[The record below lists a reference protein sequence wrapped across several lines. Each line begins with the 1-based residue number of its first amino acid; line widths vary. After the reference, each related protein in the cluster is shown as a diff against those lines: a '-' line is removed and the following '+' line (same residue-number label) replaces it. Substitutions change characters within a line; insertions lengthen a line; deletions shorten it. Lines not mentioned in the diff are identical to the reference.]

1 MAGPRLLRTEA
12 VVLRRHDLGETDRIL
27 TLFTAHHGKL
37 RAVAKGIRRPTSKL
51 GGHLELFTHSQI
63 LLARGRN
70 LDVITQ
76 VDTLDPFIGLRE
88 NLWRASQ
95 AYCAAEL
102 IDRLTEDHAENQP
115 LFRLLTSTFERVATC
130 RRPDQA
136 VRFFEVQALGLLGYR
151 PEITRCVKCRGAL
164 EPDRTWFSVSDGG
177 ILCSSCRVSSP
188 ACRELSQNAVKVLRL
203 YQSGDWETASRLRIG
218 DDLAAELERVLRDY
232 TQYVAETQLK
242 SAAFVTSLREQGLIA
257 DR

>member
-1 MAGPRLLRTEA
+1 MKSWSFPSPAIDGLRRGNRARTLCVSDWIEEHLVAAPRLIRTEG
-12 VVLRRHDLGETDRIL
+12 VVLRRHDLGEVDRIV
-27 TLFTAHHGKL
+27 TLYTAHHGKL

-115 LFRLLTSTFERVATC
+115 LFRLLISTFERVA
-130 RRPDQA
+130 
-136 VRFFEVQALGLLGYR
+136 
-151 PEITRCVKCRGAL
+151 
-164 EPDRTWFSVSDGG
+164 
-177 ILCSSCRVSSP
+177 
-188 ACRELSQNAVKVLRL
+188 
-203 YQSGDWETASRLRIG
+203 
-218 DDLAAELERVLRDY
+218 
-232 TQYVAETQLK
+232 
-242 SAAFVTSLREQGLIA
+242 
-257 DR
+257 